1 MNSSIS
7 HHTTRDGSST
17 LLSER
22 YGAHYHSLNGAV
34 TESMHV
40 FIEAGLKA
48 IGLKNINLLEVGFGT
63 GLNAALSAQLAN
75 EQSIIL
81 NYQSIEL
88 FPLCEKEYG
97 MLNYNSIL
105 EGKTAS
111 LWEGICKSPWNK
123 PVSISEF
130 FSIEKIQADFTSWSP
145 TSQYH
150 VVYFDAFAPNDQPEM
165 WDRAQFQKV
174 YNSMLE
180 GGVLVT
186 YCVKGLVKQAL
197 REVGFDIERLQGPP
211 GKKHMLRAWKRVK

>member
-81 NYQSIEL
+81 NYQSLEL
-88 FPLCEKEYG
+88 HPLTSDEYN
-97 MLNYNSIL
+97 MLNYKTIL
-105 EGKTAS
+105 EDNAAS
-111 LWEGICKSPWNK
+111 LWEEICKSPWNK

-130 FSIEKIQADFTSWSP
+130 FSIVKIQADFTSWSP

-150 VVYFDAFAPNDQPEM
+150 VVYFDAFAPNDQPECGIKTSFK
-165 WDRAQFQKV
+165 RYITPCQKV
-174 YNSMLE
+174 VCL
-180 GGVLVT
+180 
-186 YCVKGLVKQAL
+186 
-197 REVGFDIERLQGPP
+197 
-211 GKKHMLRAWKRVK
+211 